1 MKTAKN
7 RNIILLGLFAAISLF
22 FLLEKKFVSG
32 LISKQTE
39 DKNLRILG
47 SVISLIK
54 EDYVEPPD
62 PSKTM
67 DGSFR
72 GLVDSLDGY
81 SCYLEK
87 NSIDLFNARK
97 KNQLYSPGLVIYKR
111 YGSFPVVIGVKEDSP
126 AAEMG
131 IKIGDTIS
139 AFNGTSTLLMNMEE
153 ANLALFSKDPGS
165 IKIKILGIGE
175 DKELEVARTKL
186 SETPYSF
193 KSADSVSGILS
204 INNFTAPLSSG
215 VKKSVVP
222 NLKKQDSPL
231 VIDLRNCS
239 VGDIEEARMFINI
252 FLEKDIIGHLDGKDS
267 DKDLSCLET
276 AELDTIPLIIWINQ
290 ATIGPAEIVAGV
302 LQKFRNSK
310 VVGLQSPGFTA
321 KRDFIPLDNGSA
333 LMLATW
339 IFRFNEKETLWMTG
353 VKPDKEIKPEE
364 QTEAVYLQTTQ
375 NLLSQM

>member
-7 RNIILLGLFAAISLF
+7 RNIILLSLFAAISLF

-47 SVISLIK
+47 SVIALIK

-87 NSIDLFNARK
+87 NSIELLNARK

-126 AAEMG
+126 AAKMG

-139 AFNGTSTLLMNMEE
+139 AFDGTSTLLMNMEE
-153 ANLALFSKDPGS
+153 ANLALMSTAPES

-175 DKELEVARTKL
+175 DKEIEVARTTL
-186 SETPYSF
+186 SEPPFSF
-193 KSADSVSGILS
+193 KSAGPGSGILS
-204 INNFTAPLSSG
+204 IYNFTASLSSAI
-215 VKKSVVP
+215 KKTVVP
-222 NLKKQDSPL
+222 NLKKQGTPL
-231 VIDLRNCS
+231 VIDLRNCTA
-239 VGDIEEARMFINI
+239 GDIEEARMFINI
-252 FLEKDIIGHLDGKDS
+252 FLKKDNIGYLDGKEA
-267 DKDLSCLET
+267 DKDLSCPDP
-276 AELDTIPLIIWINQ
+276 AELDTLPLIIWINQ

-302 LQKFRNSK
+302 LQKFRNTK

-321 KRDFIPLDNGSA
+321 KRDFIPLDDGSS

-339 IFRFNEKETLWMTG
+339 IFRFSEKETLWMTG
-353 VKPDKEIKPEE
+353 VKPDKEIEPQE
-364 QTEAVYLQTTQ
+364 QTEAVYIQATE